1 MSTPF
6 EIFKELLLE
15 VAGDVLAQRGYH
27 LQDDAIQIRSGLYR
41 FAKALEGDTWAFVD
55 VQLLFYAEGG
65 ASRLGVNVWR
75 TDRPK
80 EKVGLGAWM
89 HDQHIETL
97 ADSLGWWE
105 FVSGRELEEALQ
117 DAMRGLQTMTLE

>member
-1 MSTPF
+1 M
-6 EIFKELLLE
+6 E

-41 FAKALEGDTWAFVD
+41 FAKALEGDVWAFVD